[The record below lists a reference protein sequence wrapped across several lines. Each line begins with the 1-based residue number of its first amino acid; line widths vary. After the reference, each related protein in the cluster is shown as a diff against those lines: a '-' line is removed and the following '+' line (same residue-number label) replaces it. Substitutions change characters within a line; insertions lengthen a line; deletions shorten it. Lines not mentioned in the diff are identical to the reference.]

1 MATTVISQNQAML
14 EYRKYILAIGNLTKP
29 NKAGVQK
36 IHSGNWSRRVK
47 KACLPSVKAKSIL
60 GAFFSFGIDMEK
72 EELWATDASPPQ
84 KADRLMLKSKLEA
97 NKVIIFKY
105 LRLHQNCSPSNF
117 FLLQNIKVNI
127 ATKLANA
134 IDETPD
140 ELIHDIVLGDALQPR
155 VNCTRDC

>member
-1 MATTVISQNQAML
+1 VLLNTSPYKIPSNPKTPMATTVISQNQAML

-105 LRLHQNCSPSNF
+105 LRLHQNCSPFQISSCSEISKSTLPRNWQMP
-117 FLLQNIKVNI
+117 L
-127 ATKLANA
+127 TKLPMN
-134 IDETPD
+134 
-140 ELIHDIVLGDALQPR
+140 
-155 VNCTRDC
+155 